1 MAVPTPDMHRD
12 PHAEVQN
19 LFVAL
24 QTHSD
29 VFGPDHPRTL
39 AVVHSL
45 AIALWQSGNI
55 PGAID
60 LLAQAGDRLKPALG
74 EAYPAGVEMLHT
86 LGQIALEQGELE
98 EAARIFREVFECD
111 LRHAGPNDA
120 RSLEAKGDLAAVLFE
135 LGRNEEAETLEREAC
150 QSARQHLGL
159 SHAVTTML
167 SWNRA
172 LSFER
177 RGDLDS
183 TRHLFINEL
192 SWLLREDPRSL
203 EPSQNIIRNML
214 AERLHWNAAPAC

>member
-1 MAVPTPDMHRD
+1 MAVLTPDRHAD
-12 PHAEVQN
+12 PHAEVQK
-19 LFVAL
+19 LFGAL
-24 QTHSD
+24 QTHSE
-29 VFGPDHPRTL
+29 VFGPHHPRTL
-39 AVVHSL
+39 VVVHSL

-60 LLAQAGDRLKPALG
+60 LLAQARDRLKPALG
-74 EAYPAGVEMLHT
+74 EAHPARIEMLHT
-86 LGQIALEQGELE
+86 LGQIALEQGQLE

-111 LRHAGPNDA
+111 LRHAGPNDP

-135 LGRNEEAETLEREAC
+135 LGQNEEAETLEQEAC

-183 TRHLFINEL
+183 ARHLFINEL
-192 SWLLREDPRSL
+192 SWLLREDPDSL

-214 AERLHWNAAPAC
+214 AERLHWNAPPAC

>member
-1 MAVPTPDMHRD
+1 MAAPTPYMQAD
-12 PHAEVQN
+12 PYAEVRE
-19 LFVAL
+19 LFAAL
-24 QTHSD
+24 QEHSD
-29 VFGPDHPRTL
+29 VFGPHHPRTL

-60 LLAQAGDRLKPALG
+60 LLAQARDRVKPALG
-74 EAYPAGVEMLHT
+74 EAHPARIEILHT

-111 LRHAGPNDA
+111 VRHAGPNDP

-135 LGRNEEAETLEREAC
+135 LGQNEEAETLEREAC

-183 TRHLFINEL
+183 ARHLFINEL

-203 EPSQNIIRNML
+203 DPSQNIIRNML
-214 AERLHWNAAPAC
+214 AERLRWNTAPAC